1 MARRAAAAR
10 DPMGS
15 LFFTQVK
22 NKALSLPGPPRFWE
36 CNKEREDTMK
46 KKLSALLL
54 GLALTLVL
62 LTVTAWATEPVSQNP
77 TIDNIDKSVK
87 INVTCQGNINH
98 GKTLSLTNDLLDT
111 SAWNDS
117 STTVELKLRTDKVLD
132 AYNAD
137 DPNSNFHLFVSAN
150 SITLNWDSNQD
161 KWLINDANANFT
173 FSVKCLKPTKPTMD
187 SLLNPVAM
195 NCNDSNHVRSYRF
208 NDPGSYATHSIS
220 DVSYQNNCYFFNL
233 TVNGATFLEYMNNQY
248 EFSDHNI
255 THNFADQT
263 TSYVFKAK
271 YDTSSKAWSLIDENG
286 DPLAKQSVSFNVTCA
301 KPTPPD
307 FGTLKTL
314 NNDNPLLAA
323 VSSSSTPLNLTE
335 DLLDYTNVNYR
346 WIPYKNYYLCYIP
359 LNETALANMYNGRN
373 GSGLLLDFFGISLK
387 YDGNGWSFLDSS
399 SYVASI
405 TVVPASS
412 VKALGLTANVGC
424 KDSKHTLK
432 SFTLSDNQ
440 LTFTRVWNEKEG
452 RYEYRV
458 SLTDDAANTLVAQY
472 GSAIGKS
479 HTKQSVTSV
488 TMYWD
493 DGDGGASMLS
503 LENSIAVQAETEP
516 PREGW
521 QLTGPKIITVT
532 AACTSG
538 GTHTGPAKNPY
549 QQETTVTS
557 AKTFDGGVA
566 LYAGLTLL
574 SLTGTALTV
583 RRKER

>member
-22 NKALSLPGPPRFWE
+22 NKALSLPGLPRIWKRD
-36 CNKEREDTMK
+36 KEREDTMK

-62 LTVTAWATEPVSQNP
+62 LTVTAWASESRTPTLNDVDP
-77 TIDNIDKSVK
+77 TIQVKFVCNDFSWHTASLDLSADYSWIASNGGGWDLVIDPTAALRTYYVQHGVNGPHRIADGVVDTISLTWDDSAKQWENKSEQTLTIPMKCIPFPDETGLQSLLGQVTLQCTHDSSHTERFDILHSSYSYIRDTLSYNNGVFSRQVRIKLEYYLKDINELDKYTSKNIHHIFAGGPDKIDLTLQYDVAKDEWSSSSGNPPLVFNMTCEKPALPDFDYSKLSVK
-87 INVTCQGNINH
+87 
-98 GKTLSLTNDLLDT
+98 LSNAGTYQDCGTIPLD
-111 SAWNDS
+111 
-117 STTVELKLRTDKVLD
+117 E
-132 AYNAD
+132 
-137 DPNSNFHLFVSAN
+137 
-150 SITLNWDSNQD
+150 
-161 KWLINDANANFT
+161 
-173 FSVKCLKPTKPTMD
+173 
-187 SLLNPVAM
+187 
-195 NCNDSNHVRSYRF
+195 
-208 NDPGSYATHSIS
+208 
-220 DVSYQNNCYFFNL
+220 
-233 TVNGATFLEYMNNQY
+233 
-248 EFSDHNI
+248 
-255 THNFADQT
+255 
-263 TSYVFKAK
+263 
-271 YDTSSKAWSLIDENG
+271 SLIDWDHSGYDWNSLERFWFYE
-286 DPLAKQSVSFNVTCA
+286 LAINSEK
-301 KPTPPD
+301 
-307 FGTLKTL
+307 
-314 NNDNPLLAA
+314 LLADYNA
-323 VSSSSTPLNLTE
+323 QHNTNY
-335 DLLDYTNVNYR
+335 LLVRDGTIWSKYNIDTDTDTKTWDIGESAYFTVAPAPSVNE
-346 WIPYKNYYLCYIP
+346 L
-359 LNETALANMYNGRN
+359 
-373 GSGLLLDFFGISLK
+373 
-387 YDGNGWSFLDSS
+387 
-399 SYVASI
+399 
-405 TVVPASS
+405 
-412 VKALGLTANVGC
+412 KALGLTANVVC

-493 DGDGGASMLS
+493 DGDGGVSMLS